1 MEISLVA
8 EDSMKVGDYNE
19 LTIACAAQHG
29 LPCGRGES
37 KPGEANR
44 GQTTI
49 SLKWWSV
56 PGFVPACAYKIVASA
71 HWR

>member
-1 MEISLVA
+1 MTTLKSFGTSRPAGTLFKLMEISLVA

-37 KPGEANR
+37 KPGEQ
-44 GQTTI
+44 QTGDR
-49 SLKWWSV
+49 
-56 PGFVPACAYKIVASA
+56 PPF
-71 HWR
+71 R